1 MRYLIPFFSVVFL
14 FSCSVKNETKE
25 KSSLGKRPKLVVG
38 IVVDQMRYDYLTRFE
53 SKYSDNGFKKLMR
66 DGFHCDEH
74 HFSYMPTFTGPG
86 HASVFSGTT
95 PEIHGIIAN
104 DWYDR
109 KLKRE
114 VYCAEDSTVLSVG
127 VDSKK
132 ERRSP
137 KNILVTSLGDQIKMA
152 TSYNGKSIGVSIKDR
167 SAIFPAGKMADG
179 AFWFKGGDD
188 GKFITST
195 YYMNELPG
203 WVSGFN
209 ELKKPDEYLS
219 QNWVTLLPIEDYTES
234 NPDMN
239 AYEQGLESGD
249 SDPVFP
255 YDLKS
260 LKEKLGYSLIKSVPF
275 GNDLL
280 VDFAK
285 AAIEGEELGQDSIM
299 DWLTVSFSSPDY
311 IGHKFG
317 PRSIEIEDTYLRLD
331 LNIADLINYLDE
343 KVGKG
348 EYVIFLTADHGAAQV
363 PQELMDNGVEVGY
376 YDPKEIL
383 ADVNAVLE
391 SKFGADNLIESFSN
405 FQFFINRK
413 VMKKN
418 GLEMNAVCKTI
429 VAASVKQPSVKSG
442 MIRRD
447 LERSQYT
454 DRVEQTVQKGWNTK
468 RSGDVALIMEPG
480 WISNWYEPHGG
491 TTHGSPWAYDT
502 HVPLMFYGF
511 GVEPGYTNEKT
522 SVEDIVPTVAA
533 IIGVQPPMG
542 CTGVAIDD
550 VLE

>member
-1 MRYLIPFFSVVFL
+1 MRFLISFLSIVFL
-14 FSCSVKNETKE
+14 LSCSVKNESKE
-25 KSSLGKRPKLVVG
+25 DLSLEKQPKLIVG

-53 SKYSDNGFKKLMR
+53 SKYSENGFKKLMR

-114 VYCAEDSTVLSVG
+114 VYCAEDSTVVSVG

-132 ERRSP
+132 EKRSP
-137 KNILVTSLGDQIKMA
+137 RNMLVTSLGDQIKMA
-152 TSYNGKSIGVSIKDR
+152 TSYKGKSIGLSIKDR

-179 AFWFKGGDD
+179 AFWFNGGDE

-195 YYMNELPG
+195 YYMEQLPK
-203 WVSGFN
+203 WVVDFN
-209 ELKKPDEYLS
+209 ALKKPEEYLS
-219 QNWVTLLPIEDYTES
+219 QNWETLLPIEQYTES

-239 AYEQGLESGD
+239 TYEKGLVKGE
-249 SDPVFP
+249 DPVFP
-255 YDLKS
+255 YDLKA
-260 LKEKLGYSLIKSVPF
+260 LKEKKGYSLIKTVPF
-275 GNDLL
+275 GDDLL

-317 PRSIEIEDTYLRLD
+317 PRSIEVEDTYLRLD

-376 YDPKEIL
+376 YSSKEIL
-383 ADVNAVLE
+383 VNVNAVLK

-405 FQFFINRK
+405 FQFFLNRDA
-413 VMKKN
+413 MKKN
-418 GLEMNAVCKTI
+418 GLEMNVVCKTI
-429 VAASVKQPSVKSG
+429 VAASVKEPSVKSG

-447 LERSQYT
+447 LERNQYT

-480 WISNWYEPHGG
+480 WISNYYEHGG

-502 HVPLMFYGF
+502 HVPLLFYGY
-511 GVEPGYTNEKT
+511 GVDPGYTNEKT